1 MAPNTKTTLGGSGK
15 VEGGVATLNK
25 GDTFLPKRTIIEAF
39 DKTSYFIHPPEI
51 GFGSGTRPPLMEP
64 TPGPG
69 PGAYPIK
76 TTMGKLPES
85 HITSPCAFTLKGRE
99 KFGDPNAK
107 ALSKTSANEPGP
119 AAYDITDKF
128 VSGSNPRKSGFPK
141 AVIPRD
147 KAALGPG
154 PGSYK
159 PMYSMGKQVLS
170 TKHAAVVPGFSH
182 AARPSMEIKG
192 GAEVGPGEYKQ
203 GPAACEPQVDSRRPT
218 CGMIKFG
225 AFFETPVCFSRHV

>member
-1 MAPNTKTTLGGSGK
+1 M
-15 VEGGVATLNK
+15 NK

-39 DKTSYFIHPPEI
+39 DKTSYFVHPPEI

-76 TTMGKLPES
+76 TTLGKLPES

-107 ALSKTSANEPGP
+107 ALSKTSASEPGP

-128 VSGSNPRKSGFPK
+128 VSGALPRLDEAPC
-141 AVIPRD
+141 
-147 KAALGPG
+147 
-154 PGSYK
+154 
-159 PMYSMGKQVLS
+159 
-170 TKHAAVVPGFSH
+170 
-182 AARPSMEIKG
+182 
-192 GAEVGPGEYKQ
+192 
-203 GPAACEPQVDSRRPT
+203 PAAIQPIQPSSLFQVPIHANRGSPRPCHSGTRRRWGRGRAATSTFTAWASKCCPRGTRRWCLGSPRRRGRAWKSRAGRRWGQGNTSKAP
-218 CGMIKFG
+218 
-225 AFFETPVCFSRHV
+225 RHASLR